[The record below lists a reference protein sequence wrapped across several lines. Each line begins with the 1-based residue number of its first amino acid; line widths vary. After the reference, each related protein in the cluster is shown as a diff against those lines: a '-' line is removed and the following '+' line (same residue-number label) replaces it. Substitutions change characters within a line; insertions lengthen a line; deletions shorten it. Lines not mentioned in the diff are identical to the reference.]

1 MIKPIRIT
9 LKQKCCF
16 AMIALLMFIVVVR
29 QAGPL
34 RPSAALAAGPPAL
47 AGRVIDSQGEP
58 VHGAEVAAYLN
69 KEEEP
74 TVVSE
79 SQPDGVFVLD
89 LPDDAI
95 GSLRI
100 KWPTAFSIWPSCAR
114 ATPCACP
121 T

>member
-16 AMIALLMFIVVVR
+16 VMIALLVLIVVVR

-34 RPSAALAAGPPAL
+34 RPSPAHAAGPPAL

-69 KEEEP
+69 
-74 TVVSE
+74 
-79 SQPDGVFVLD
+79 G
-89 LPDDAI
+89 LPEQKMSCSNLAPDAI
-95 GSLRI
+95 
-100 KWPTAFSIWPSCAR
+100 R
-114 ATPCACP
+114 AAIENYRCKHL
-121 T
+121 